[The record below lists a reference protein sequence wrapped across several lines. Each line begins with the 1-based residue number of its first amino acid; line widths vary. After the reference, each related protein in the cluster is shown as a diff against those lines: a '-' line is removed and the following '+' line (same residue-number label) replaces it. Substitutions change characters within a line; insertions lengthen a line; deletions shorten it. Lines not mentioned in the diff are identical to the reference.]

1 MGIATLLGLA
11 AGAGVGF
18 AAATR
23 LLSSDDLPERVPT
36 PVRREVNR
44 ARWGLREV
52 RDDAAFALREA
63 RAERARAGRE
73 LMNDYLRRAGRP
85 PRP

>member
-1 MGIATLLGLA
+1 MAVMALLGLA

-18 AAATR
+18 AAAKR
-23 LLSSDDLPERVPT
+23 LLSSEDLPEQVPA

-44 ARWGLREV
+44 ARWGLREL

-63 RAERARAGRE
+63 RAERERARRE